1 MKQRLEFDTSAQ
13 ESVLIDAGH
22 SKPKTL
28 KRLSYLFTKRIFDV
42 LTSLVAGLVLL
53 LPMLVVALIIRMD
66 SPGPAIFKQKR
77 MGKDGKV
84 FTMYKFRTMRK
95 DAPSDVASREFLD
108 SKSYITKVGAFL
120 RRTSIDEFPQ
130 IINILNGT
138 MSWVG
143 YRPVCLTECEL
154 NQMRKEKGVFEM
166 RPGITG
172 YAQVRGRDNITP
184 TIKANMDAEYVA
196 KSGVKMDLWCLLATI
211 KIVFTGEGVM

>member
-28 KRLSYLFTKRIFDV
+28 KRLAYLFTKRIFDV